1 MGVYSNVR
9 LLVGVV
15 SVVQSKDGSFALT
28 KKILSFCWIY
38 KIALGGGGGAKGCY

>member
-1 MGVYSNVR
+1 MGVYSNLR

-28 KKILSFCWIY
+28 KKDFKFL
-38 KIALGGGGGAKGCY
+38 LDL